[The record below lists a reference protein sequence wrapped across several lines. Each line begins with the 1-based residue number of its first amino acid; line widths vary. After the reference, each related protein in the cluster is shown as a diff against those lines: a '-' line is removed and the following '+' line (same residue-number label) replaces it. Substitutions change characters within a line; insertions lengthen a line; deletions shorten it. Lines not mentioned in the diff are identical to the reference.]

1 LGLIRPPGSNVD
13 RHAMAKQ
20 LAILL
25 LVLAAATPLGDAAS
39 LGEGSAAAANPVR
52 KVVTMLQ
59 AMQKKVAE
67 EAKKAD
73 ELFDKYMCYCKTS
86 GGELSASIEAADT
99 KTAELTSSIESD
111 SSKKEQLESDLKSH
125 QNDRDAAKKA
135 MSEAT
140 ALREKE
146 KAAFDKAL
154 GESKTNLA
162 AMRKAVEALEK
173 GTEGNFL
180 QSRAAGF
187 VQKAVTS
194 SRQLLDTD
202 RQTVLSF
209 LSGQQAEGYAPQSG
223 EITGIL
229 KQMEDEMFAD
239 QKDMIATEDA
249 AVKTYEGLMA
259 AKKKEVA
266 ALSKSI
272 EEKLK
277 RVGDLGV
284 KLAQMKNDLED
295 TTESHAEDTKF
306 LADMKKNCDSKAGV
320 HEEEKKV
327 RAQEIVALADTIRI
341 LNDDDA
347 LELFKKTLPSASA
360 SFVQVQAST
369 DALRAQADAVLAK
382 ARLQLPSSNGRQRID
397 FISLA
402 LHGRK
407 AGFEKVIVLIDEL
420 VATLKKE
427 QQDDDHKKEYCAVQ
441 FDQAEDSQKSL
452 ERSLD
457 DLETVIAEAKD
468 GIATLAEEIKALEAG
483 IAALDTSVAEATE
496 QRKQENAEYKD
507 LMASNGAAK
516 ELILFAKN
524 RLQKFYNPKL
534 YKAAPKAELSKE
546 DRIFVNNGGTP
557 PPTEAP
563 GGIAGTGIS
572 AGFLQLSSSKSG
584 KKDAPPTPPETMA
597 AYSKKSGESGG
608 VMSMMDLLVKDLD
621 KEMTEAKTEEKVS
634 QEDYERTMADSAEKR
649 AQDSKSLNDKE
660 SARADMQSSLEDST
674 DEKKSTT
681 KEHMATLK
689 YIQELHAECDWLLQ
703 YFDVRK
709 QARSDEIDSLGKA
722 KAVLNGADYSL
733 LQRSSL
739 SRGRKFLRHAA

>member
-1 LGLIRPPGSNVD
+1 
-13 RHAMAKQ
+13 MARF
-20 LAILL
+20 AILL
-25 LVLAAATPLGDAAS
+25 LVLAAAAPLGDAVS
-39 LGEGSAAAANPVR
+39 LSEGSAANPVR

-67 EAKKAD
+67 EAEKAD
-73 ELFDKYMCYCKTS
+73 ALFEKYMCYCKTS
-86 GGELSASIEAADT
+86 GGDLAASIEAAET

-125 QNDRDAAKKA
+125 QNDRDAAKKS

-146 KAAFDKAL
+146 KASFDKAL

-173 GTEGNFL
+173 GMPGEFL

-249 AVKTYEGLMA
+249 AVKTYGELMA

-284 KLAQMKNDLED
+284 KLAEMKNDHED
-295 TTESHAEDTKF
+295 TTESHAEDKKF
-306 LADMKKNCDSKAGV
+306 LVDLKKNCDSKAGI
-320 HEEEKKV
+320 HEEEKKT
-327 RAQEIVALADTIRI
+327 RAQEVVALADTIRI

-369 DALRAQADAVLAK
+369 VAIRAEADAVLAQ
-382 ARLQLPSSNGRQRID
+382 ARSRSSSSEGRQRID

-407 AGFEKVIVLIDEL
+407 AGFEKVVTLIDEL

-441 FDQAEDSQKSL
+441 FDQSEDSKKSL

-457 DLETVIAEAKD
+457 DLATVIAETKD
-468 GIATLAEEIKALEAG
+468 GIATLTEEIKALAAG
-483 IAALDTSVAEATE
+483 IAALDKSVAEATE
-496 QRKQENAEYKD
+496 QRKNENAEYKD

-572 AGFLQLSSSKSG
+572 VGFVQMASSSSSSE
-584 KKDAPPTPPETMA
+584 KDAPPPPPETMQ
-597 AYSKKSGESGG
+597 AYTKKSEDGNG

-621 KEMTEAKTEEKVS
+621 KEMTETATEEKVS
-634 QEDYERTMADSAEKR
+634 QEDYEKTMADSADKR
-649 AQDSKSLNDKE
+649 AQDSKSMNDKE
-660 SARADMQSSLEDST
+660 AARADMQSSLEDSV
-674 DEKKSTT
+674 DEQRSTT

-722 KAVLNGADYSL
+722 KAVLSGADYSL
-733 LQRSSL
+733 LQRASL
-739 SRGRKFLRHAA
+739 SRGRKFLRHA